1 VAAIEDGGGG
11 DVVCWTGDVAMWTG
25 DVARW
30 KGVVNDGGGCGQRV
44 EGCL

>member
-1 VAAIEDGGGG
+1 VAAIEDGGG
-11 DVVCWTGDVAMWTG
+11 G